1 MKLAGL
7 AIGLSL
13 AIGGAPLLVGCDTE
27 HAHDKKV
34 EVKDDGTV
42 KKSETT
48 VKEKA
53 DGTVVKE
60 EKKTTDRPNP

>member
-1 MKLAGL
+1 MKLATL

-13 AIGGAPLLVGCDTE
+13 AIGGAPFLAGCDRDV
-27 HAHDKKV
+27 AHEKSV

-42 KKSETT
+42 KKHETT
-48 VKEKA
+48 VKEKS

-60 EKKTTDRPNP
+60 EKKSTDRP